1 MSRVRAAVVG
11 CGHFGRHHAEK
22 YAACARTRLVAV
34 VDRDEAVARSLA
46 NRLGVLALTDPA
58 DLIGLADAASVA
70 VPTSEHVGVARRLLQ
85 GGLHVLVEKPIAT
98 TLADASVLIALA
110 AEHGRILQVGHLE
123 RFNAA
128 VLALDDVID
137 RPLFIESH
145 RIAPFSERGT
155 DVDVVL
161 DLMIHDI
168 DLIQLLVG
176 RPLAAIDAVGV
187 PVLSGRDDIAN
198 ARLRFAGG
206 CVANVTASRVSYK
219 TERRMRVFAQN
230 HYVNCDLGTGKIF
243 GYRLRGDPTTEGL
256 AAIATETLEIPKQDS
271 LANEIDAFLDCILK
285 GGKPLVDGR
294 VGSEALRVASMINES
309 IDAHLKRVANRP
321 KVRSPE
327 TEPMPSL

>member
-1 MSRVRAAVVG
+1 MSRVRTAVVG

-22 YAACARTRLVAV
+22 YAACAGVRLVAV
-34 VDRDEAVARSLA
+34 VDRDEAAAQSLA
-46 NRLGVLALTDPA
+46 TRLGVRALADAGELV
-58 DLIGLADAASVA
+58 GLADAASVA
-70 VPTSEHVGVARRLLQ
+70 VPTSGHLEVASRLLE

-98 TLADASVLIALA
+98 TLADASALIGLA
-110 AEHGRILQVGHLE
+110 AKHERILQVGHLE

-128 VLALDDVID
+128 VLALGDVID

-176 RPLAAIDAVGV
+176 RPLAAVDAVGV

-206 CVANVTASRVSYK
+206 CVANVTASRVSFK
-219 TERRMRVFAQN
+219 SERRMRLFQRDA
-230 HYVNCDLGTGKIF
+230 YVSIDFSAGTATVARRDPAASGPVPGIALQQRTLGANDALMLEIEAF
-243 GYRLRGDPTTEGL
+243 V
-256 AAIATETLEIPKQDS
+256 AAIRGERSVAVSGE
-271 LANEIDAFLDCILK
+271 
-285 GGKPLVDGR
+285 DGR
-294 VGSEALRVASMINES
+294 LALDTALQIT
-309 IDAHLKRVANRP
+309 AALQRP
-321 KVRSPE
+321 R
-327 TEPMPSL
+327 

>member
-1 MSRVRAAVVG
+1 MSAIRAAVVG
-11 CGHFGRHHAEK
+11 CGHFGRRHAEK
-22 YAACARTRLVAV
+22 YAACAGSRLVAV
-34 VDRDEAVARSLA
+34 VDRDEAAARGLGD
-46 NRLGVLALTDPA
+46 RLGVPALTDA
-58 DLIGLADAASVA
+58 GDLIGLADAASVV
-70 VPTSEHVGVARRLLQ
+70 VPTSQHVAVASRLLE

-98 TLADASVLIALA
+98 TLAGASALIALA
-110 AEHGRILQVGHLE
+110 ARQERILQVGHLE

-128 VLALDDVID
+128 VLTLDDVID

-206 CVANVTASRVSYK
+206 CVANVTASRVSFK
-219 TERRMRVFAQN
+219 SERRMRLFQRDAYISIDFSAGSATVARRDAASAVVPQIS
-230 HYVNCDLGTGKIF
+230 VEQRSLGANDALMLEIEAF
-243 GYRLRGDPTTEGL
+243 V
-256 AAIATETLEIPKQDS
+256 AAIRAERPVAVTGE
-271 LANEIDAFLDCILK
+271 
-285 GGKPLVDGR
+285 DGR
-294 VGSEALRVASMINES
+294 LALDTALQIT
-309 IDAHLKRVANRP
+309 AALQRP
-321 KVRSPE
+321 R
-327 TEPMPSL
+327 